1 MRYRAPKEALHMA
14 PDTGVKPWPAAEHEL
29 RFVSLF
35 DAGRAIAFPC
45 DAEGHVDLDRLPER
59 LRVAYLGARA
69 MIGREY
75 GYPTVQITH

>member
-1 MRYRAPKEALHMA
+1 MRTPV
-14 PDTGVKPWPAAEHEL
+14 PNDTPTAAGHEL

-45 DAEGHVDLDRLPER
+45 DAEGHVDLDHLSER

-75 GYPTVQITH
+75 GYPTVETVH